1 MSCTSQLTKDIT
13 SNCTTSRNGGLE
25 VVAWI
30 GKRTDLELD
39 FSVTA
44 NKENTITAADNA
56 LGKKCIKVT
65 GIKKGLNAGH
75 TLVSDE
81 KRPDKFSQY
90 FNFEGFEILAEDIT
104 NLDQMDD
111 VVVFVE
117 LKDKNTTGEG
127 VFRVYGAKSGLY
139 KVEDAQDLT
148 ASGGARTIR
157 LQSMAGQE
165 EPFSAYVLFVTS
177 YAASKAIF
185 DALGTTGT

>member
-1 MSCTSQLTKDIT
+1 MGCTTQLSKDIT

-25 VVAWI
+25 VIAWI
-30 GKRTDLELD
+30 GKRTDLELT
-39 FSVTA
+39 FSSTT
-44 NKENTITAADNA
+44 NKENTITVADNA
-56 LGKKCIKVT
+56 VGKKCIKVT

-75 TLVSDE
+75 TLVSAE
-81 KRPDKFSQY
+81 NRPDKYSQY

-104 NLDQMDD
+104 NLDHMDD

-117 LKDKNTTGEG
+117 LKDKTSTGEG
-127 VFRVYGAKSGLY
+127 VFRVYGAKCGLY

-148 ASGGARTIR
+148 ANNGARTIK

-165 EPFSAYVLFVTS
+165 EPYSAYTLFITS